1 MEKVSLPP
9 LTDNLPSKI
18 IGIWTLKSRE
28 DVDAEGQIL
37 IDPFLGRDPIGI
49 LCFGPR
55 HFSAQF
61 MKRDRSEGENLS
73 ERVQAKNNTAA
84 LNGYDAYFGTY
95 RIDETAGTIATHL
108 EGSISRINIG
118 KTFIREVRVVGNELI
133 IQLKTTSVDARAITR
148 TNTFS
153 RVG

>member
-1 MEKVSLPP
+1 MEKTP
-9 LTDNLPSKI
+9 LTDNLASKI
-18 IGIWTLKSRE
+18 IGIWMLKSRE
-28 DVDAEGQIL
+28 DVDAEGKIL

-49 LCFGPR
+49 LCFGPS

-61 MKRDRSEGENLS
+61 MKRDRSEKENLS
-73 ERVQAKNNTAA
+73 ERVQATNNTAA

-95 RIDETAGTIATHL
+95 MVDETAGTIATYL

-118 KTFIREVRVVGNELI
+118 KTFIREARVVGNELI
-133 IQLKTTSVDARAITR
+133 IQLKTTSVDGRAITR

-153 RVG
+153 RAG